1 MPKNFQ
7 MKYLSVSILMTFIGR
22 LSFFASYF
30 EVPSIVSLD
39 SLLCFVALVGNV
51 LFTIGTS
58 YASYSTTSILQG
70 NQDNP
75 RGKCPFVMETFHQ
88 E

>member
-1 MPKNFQ
+1 MPRNFQ
-7 MKYLSVSILMTFIGR
+7 IKYLGVSILMTFIGF

-30 EVPSIVSLD
+30 EVPSIVSLN

-51 LFTIGTS
+51 LFTIGTA
-58 YASYSTTSILQG
+58 YASYLTTSVLQG
-70 NQDNP
+70 NSENP
-75 RGKCPFVMETFHQ
+75 RGKCPFVMATFHQ